1 MKAFFIKMNIE
12 NNLEK
17 LNKIGIAL
25 SSEKNINNLL
35 ELIVDESMDITNS
48 DGGTLYIKS
57 DDNTRLSFKIIKNR
71 SLNFN
76 YGGIKGEKVPF
87 YPVKLYDPKTNKP
100 SVKNVSAYCALNG
113 KTVNIKDVYEEEG
126 FDFSGMKNVDMKN
139 NYRSKST
146 LNVPLKDHENKVIGV
161 LQLWNSIDSK
171 TNEIIEFK
179 DNQVKLIES
188 LSSQAA
194 VAYNNT
200 KLIEYLEDLFKSLI
214 QYTVKAID
222 QKTHHTAG
230 HSSRVAKLTRK
241 MAFEVSNMNTGIY
254 KDVKY
259 TSDELEEIWIS
270 GLMHDVG
277 KIGTPERILDK
288 RNKIDGAKF
297 QLIEQRFKLI
307 KSIIKLSNKNKIDSE
322 LSIIDQDLDFIKII
336 NERGRIFDDEKPK
349 LVEIYNKTFFDGFND
364 NNYLND
370 NEFECLNIE
379 KGNLTID
386 ERKVI
391 QEHIVHTKTLL
402 NKLKFPDKLKNVP
415 LFAGAHHENYD
426 GSGYPDGIVG
436 EEIPLPARMMAIA
449 DIWDAVTA
457 QDRPYRPPVT
467 DDRACIIIKE
477 EVKSGKLDGNL
488 VDLYIEKE
496 IWKTKK

>member
-1 MKAFFIKMNIE
+1 
-12 NNLEK
+12 
-17 LNKIGIAL
+17 
-25 SSEKNINNLL
+25 
-35 ELIVDESMDITNS
+35 
-48 DGGTLYIKS
+48 
-57 DDNTRLSFKIIKNR
+57 
-71 SLNFN
+71 
-76 YGGIKGEKVPF
+76 
-87 YPVKLYDPKTNKP
+87 
-100 SVKNVSAYCALNG
+100 
-113 KTVNIKDVYEEEG
+113 
-126 FDFSGMKNVDMKN
+126 MKNVDKKN

-402 NKLKFPDKLKNVP
+402 NKLKF
-415 LFAGAHHENYD
+415 F
-426 GSGYPDGIVG
+426 
-436 EEIPLPARMMAIA
+436 M
-449 DIWDAVTA
+449 
-457 QDRPYRPPVT
+457 
-467 DDRACIIIKE
+467 
-477 EVKSGKLDGNL
+477 
-488 VDLYIEKE
+488 
-496 IWKTKK
+496 